1 MRFFIS
7 NEMNNNHLL
16 KIIIAFT
23 LSFFLF
29 LWISN
34 LLLYLQ
40 IGFSYQSVVEYYM
53 GSEESF
59 RSPKSYIGLLEESH
73 FHFFS
78 MAIILVT
85 LNHLILFAPIKNAY
99 KLALILS
106 SFLSALGDISGGWLI
121 RYVSPQFA
129 YLKIASVIVLQL
141 SLLLLILVAIMF
153 VYSKGKRA
161 LYSR

>member
-23 LSFFLF
+23 LLFFLF

-99 KLALILS
+99 KLVLILS